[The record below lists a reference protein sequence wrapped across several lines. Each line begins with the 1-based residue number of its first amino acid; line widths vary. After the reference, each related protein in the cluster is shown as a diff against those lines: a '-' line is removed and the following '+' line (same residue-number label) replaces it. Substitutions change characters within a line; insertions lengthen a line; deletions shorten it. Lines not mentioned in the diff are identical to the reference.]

1 VPTEHSLSLET
12 ENHGAP
18 NDTRVNSIRNSFFAW
33 ALFVVLI
40 AYSVTVI
47 DISNVS
53 NFAINVV
60 LAFLAIAWC
69 VLSIREPI
77 VWRLPALLI
86 FAMAAWGVWQTL
98 YSDQKIVYY
107 GWITTLRWFL
117 AGVIVFLSNQ
127 FFGDQTLGRRFRIGF
142 IYFASAVCLLD
153 VLQKATHTNKLLW
166 IFESPGNGG
175 LHGVFHYYN
184 FFGEFIELAVPMTLW
199 MGLGQRN
206 PRISYLLLAALQI
219 ATVIASTSRAGS
231 ILVVLE
237 FFVVLGLAWWR
248 NRSGLPLPILG
259 IALAI
264 TLVFSWV
271 TGFDAV
277 MTRLRQ
283 PDQFSARRE
292 INLTSIEMIKARPLT
307 GWGLGTYPYVYPQFA
322 LYDDG
327 SFVNRAH
334 NDWFEWASEGGIPF
348 AALMLI
354 VFLWTLPLAYK
365 SVWGLGV
372 VFICV
377 HAAVDYPFS
386 RLGITGWY
394 FVLIGMLGV
403 WRPERRRRGRSRR
416 PQPDSDESEDLNKHS
431 PSDLT

>member
-1 VPTEHSLSLET
+1 MPTERSLSPET
-12 ENHGAP
+12 GHP
-18 NDTRVNSIRNSFFAW
+18 RVSPADPAGTGRNRLFAW
-33 ALFVVLI
+33 GLFVVLV

-53 NFAINVV
+53 NFSINIV
-60 LAFLAIAWC
+60 LSFLAIAWC
-69 VLSIREPI
+69 ILSLRESI
-77 VWRLPALLI
+77 VWRVPALVI
-86 FAMAAWGVWQTL
+86 FAMAAYGVWQTL

-107 GWITTLRWFL
+107 GWTTTLRWFL

-127 FFGDQTLGRRFRIGF
+127 FFRDQDLARRFRIGF

-153 VLQKATHTNKLLW
+153 VCQKATKTNKLLW
-166 IFESPGNGG
+166 LFEAPGNGG

-184 FFGEFIELAVPMTLW
+184 FFAEFNELAVPMTLW

-219 ATVIASTSRAGS
+219 SAVIASASRAGS

-237 FFVVLGLAWWR
+237 FFVVLGIAWWR

-259 IALAI
+259 IALGI
-264 TLVFSWV
+264 TFIFSWI

-277 MTRLRQ
+277 MNRIRT
-283 PDQFSARRE
+283 PDVFSARRE
-292 INLTSIEMIKARPLT
+292 INLSSIQMIKARPFT
-307 GWGLGTYPYVYPQFA
+307 GWGLGSYPYVYPQFA
-322 LYDDG
+322 LFDDG
-327 SFVNRAH
+327 NFVNRAH

-348 AALMLI
+348 AAAMLLVLI
-354 VFLWTLPLAYK
+354 WTLPRAYQ

-372 VFICV
+372 VFICL

-386 RLGITGWY
+386 RFGITGWY
-394 FVLIGMLGV
+394 FALVGMLGV
-403 WRPERRRRGRSRR
+403 WRPERHRRGRSRVR
-416 PQPDSDESEDLNKHS
+416 ESGSSESEEEQLPDSPGK
-431 PSDLT
+431 